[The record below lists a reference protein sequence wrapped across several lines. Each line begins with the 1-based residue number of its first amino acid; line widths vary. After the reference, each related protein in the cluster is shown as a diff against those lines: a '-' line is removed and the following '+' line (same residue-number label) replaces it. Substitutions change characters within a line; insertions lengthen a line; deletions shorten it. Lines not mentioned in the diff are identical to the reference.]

1 MEGEDCNAGAELF
14 LQRRVGEMIAIL
26 NGGWRSVPCRRGVTR
41 REVGNAG
48 RSRLKASPHLK
59 AIVDPRRHSA
69 KVTRIF
75 NRCHAHGLIPK
86 IPHSRRWRL
95 TKQERIAMTAS
106 VLLRDVQF
114 PITYMKLTA

>member
-59 AIVDPRRHSA
+59 AIVDSTPAECQGHPHFQSLSRSRIDPQNPTLSTLALNQTRTYRHDCFRS
-69 KVTRIF
+69 
-75 NRCHAHGLIPK
+75 
-86 IPHSRRWRL
+86 
-95 TKQERIAMTAS
+95 IA
-106 VLLRDVQF
+106 
-114 PITYMKLTA
+114 